1 MPRAGAA
8 ASDPA
13 DDLRARE
20 RPKDGFRDAPAVRDP
35 TEDLRAAPEARA
47 TPRTICEPP
56 LPPREPQ
63 IYRRRHGVDR
73 CDAGDSR
80 AMATIDLTLSDD
92 EAAPPAPARRAAPPK
107 RPIGQID
114 LTAES
119 DDEPP
124 ARRARA
130 APAPARAPVEA
141 PWKNKRGAARMFA
154 EFSELNKWS
163 GSPRVYDVSMVDDRV
178 DMWRF
183 RVKDFDRGTKA
194 GRDLNSDLN
203 ALSRLRG
210 GFDHIRMEVSF
221 PQDYPNRPRERRAGR
236 RSAAAGLLWIF
247 RRGVSRRR
255 RGCHVDISRDADAD
269 AGSSSGASRRASSGT
284 RGTSPPAARSASR
297 R

>member
-1 MPRAGAA
+1 
-8 ASDPA
+8 
-13 DDLRARE
+13 
-20 RPKDGFRDAPAVRDP
+20 
-35 TEDLRAAPEARA
+35 
-47 TPRTICEPP
+47 
-56 LPPREPQ
+56 
-63 IYRRRHGVDR
+63 
-73 CDAGDSR
+73 
-80 AMATIDLTLSDD
+80 MATIDLTLSDD
-92 EAAPPAPARRAAPPK
+92 DAAPPAPARRAAPPK

-221 PQDYPNRPRERRAGR
+221 PQDYPNRPFFLRCIAPRFVWYTGHVTAGGAICIEALTTTGGPGAWRPTHSVETILHTVFANMVDCEVQTIRTATGPGGRTGPLRVDLKRKHNPDPLREYSKHEAT
-236 RSAAAGLLWIF
+236 SAFDRMLSHHQTNGW
-247 RRGVSRRR
+247 
-255 RGCHVDISRDADAD
+255 
-269 AGSSSGASRRASSGT
+269 
-284 RGTSPPAARSASR
+284 
-297 R
+297 